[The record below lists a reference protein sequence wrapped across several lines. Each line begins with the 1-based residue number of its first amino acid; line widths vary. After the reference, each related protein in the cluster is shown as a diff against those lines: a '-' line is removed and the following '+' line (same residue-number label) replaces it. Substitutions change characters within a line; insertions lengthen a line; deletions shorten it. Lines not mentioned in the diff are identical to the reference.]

1 VNRTLANTVRTWNSS
16 GLLDMMSERVALL
29 NDPLPQEHA
38 IALQHGF
45 DILQPK
51 DIPDAKV
58 PFHRVL
64 ICVVAT
70 L

>member
-51 DIPDAKV
+51 NIPDAKV
-58 PFHRVL
+58 PFHRML

>member
-51 DIPDAKV
+51 DSPDAKV
-58 PFHRVL
+58 PFHRML